1 MGQMDQLEKVVK
13 TPGISGREKT
23 ISKLLKEY
31 YAPYCDEII
40 YDNLGSIYGVIK
52 SEKENP
58 TTVLVTAHMDELGF
72 IVKKIEETGLIR
84 GLIMGKIEPNS
95 LLGQEVHLYNR
106 QGKAF
111 PGVILGRNKANQV
124 QGKEDVLLDFGFSSK
139 EEALSEEV
147 SLGDM
152 VTFAPKFTVSKN
164 GKEWI
169 APNWNGRI
177 SVNQTIDL
185 LRQIYENQ
193 LSFPFDLYVGCTVQE
208 QVGARGAQ
216 TAANLVAPD
225 LTIILDTNQAWD
237 YQEDAGDV
245 QGELSKG
252 VLLTYYDPSVLP
264 NRLPME
270 ELRKICEEAA
280 LPYQYYFSLEDSD
293 GAWFNKLRTG
303 CPVLFMNMPVRNMN
317 TAAQVVSQEDYET
330 VGQAIYLFLKDLDE
344 AAIVSFKE
352 ENR

>member
-111 PGVILGRNKANQV
+111 PGVILGRN
-124 QGKEDVLLDFGFSSK
+124 
-139 EEALSEEV
+139 
-147 SLGDM
+147 
-152 VTFAPKFTVSKN
+152 
-164 GKEWI
+164 
-169 APNWNGRI
+169 
-177 SVNQTIDL
+177 
-185 LRQIYENQ
+185 
-193 LSFPFDLYVGCTVQE
+193 
-208 QVGARGAQ
+208 
-216 TAANLVAPD
+216 
-225 LTIILDTNQAWD
+225 
-237 YQEDAGDV
+237 
-245 QGELSKG
+245 
-252 VLLTYYDPSVLP
+252 
-264 NRLPME
+264 
-270 ELRKICEEAA
+270 
-280 LPYQYYFSLEDSD
+280 
-293 GAWFNKLRTG
+293 
-303 CPVLFMNMPVRNMN
+303 
-317 TAAQVVSQEDYET
+317 
-330 VGQAIYLFLKDLDE
+330 
-344 AAIVSFKE
+344 
-352 ENR
+352 